1 MGLNLETL
9 IGILVILILL
19 IVADGLRRMWRDR
32 HSRLRMRIDP
42 RFRDLPDEPDHNPE
56 LGGPAR
62 VIRADDEFED
72 DEYTPDSDQPTE
84 LDSATTDAEEP
95 VPVPP
100 PAEDVVPSPPS
111 APPVVMESATRVR
124 AEKPPEPAQQVD
136 LFSDVGEARKAPA
149 LGDLDA
155 AAEAVDDTVE
165 AEASAPAAEPA
176 PAGDLLEV
184 IVVHLVA
191 SQGEAFAGRE
201 LLSGL
206 LEQGMRYGEMNI
218 FHLHQRGAAGDQ
230 LLFSMANAMEPGT
243 FDIDRMEKETFRGV
257 TFFLKLPGPTSAS
270 DALNRMLTV
279 ARNLATNLS
288 GELRDEQ
295 RSVLT
300 RQTEEHLRQR
310 VQDFERRARVA
321 RSG

>member
-56 LGGPAR
+56 LAGPAR
-62 VIRADDEFED
+62 VIRGDDDVEGLPEA
-72 DEYTPDSDQPTE
+72 Q
-84 LDSATTDAEEP
+84 ATTEAPSLFDEEADAAEP
-95 VPVPP
+95 EVPVQ
-100 PAEDVVPSPPS
+100 PAQRTPPS
-111 APPVVMESATRVR
+111 APPVVMEAASRPAPDKPSKP
-124 AEKPPEPAQQVD
+124 AEQVD
-136 LFSDVGEARKAPA
+136 LFSDVVEDRKAPA
-149 LGDLDA
+149 LGDLSA
-155 AAEAVDDTVE
+155 AADMVDEPGGTGAPE
-165 AEASAPAAEPA
+165 PAA
-176 PAGDLLEV
+176 AGDLLEV

-191 SQGEAFAGRE
+191 GKGEAFAGRE

-218 FHLHQRGAAGDQ
+218 FHLHQRGSAGDQ

-257 TFFLKLPGPTSAS
+257 TFFLKLPGPSS
-270 DALNRMLTV
+270 PSEALNRMLTV